1 MGQILDREIAG
12 PTSNNQNQIIKFSD
26 ITQLPPELAFQI
38 LKNLNATDLC
48 LAACVWQTLAND
60 EILWLGLCKSNWAYA
75 SIYSRARGEGISF
88 RKIFLQLDEGTLRF
102 NAGQGL
108 QYFIENRLLDDSC
121 EELTKFIHNTRKLR
135 AGEKRRLLQTRRDI
149 LERLIELQSY
159 ENQFLPNALRQ
170 FFAKLDAP
178 EDRNE
183 YLSFL
188 IENFSKRFHECNK
201 DLGLSTETIYVLC
214 FSLILLSIDLTSPHI
229 KNKMS
234 KREFIRNTRR
244 AIINGALNDELA
256 GHLYDNVYLI
266 GHVARSTASA
276 H

>member
-1 MGQILDREIAG
+1 VCYYL
-12 PTSNNQNQIIKFSD
+12 FS
-26 ITQLPPELAFQI
+26 
-38 LKNLNATDLC
+38 
-48 LAACVWQTLAND
+48 
-60 EILWLGLCKSNWAYA
+60 
-75 SIYSRARGEGISF
+75 
-88 RKIFLQLDEGTLRF
+88 
-102 NAGQGL
+102 
-108 QYFIENRLLDDSC
+108 
-121 EELTKFIHNTRKLR
+121 
-135 AGEKRRLLQTRRDI
+135 RDI

-183 YLSFL
+183 YLSIL

-201 DLGLSTETIYVLC
+201 DLGLSTGSYLLFSFEKKIQFNLLETIYVLC
-214 FSLILLSIDLTSPHI
+214 FSLILLSIDLTSPHV

-244 AIINGALNDELA
+244 AIINGTLSDELA
-256 GHLYDNVYLI
+256 GHLYDNIYLI
-266 GHVARSTASA
+266 GHVAHSTTIA